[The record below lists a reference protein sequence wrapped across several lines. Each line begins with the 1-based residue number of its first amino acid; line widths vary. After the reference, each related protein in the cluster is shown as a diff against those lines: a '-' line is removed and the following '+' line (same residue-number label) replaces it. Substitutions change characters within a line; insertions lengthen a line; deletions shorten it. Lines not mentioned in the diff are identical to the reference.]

1 MPSRKPKLDRTN
13 KEYLLYKHPPLEIA
27 VLGGI
32 RLDGLDRMR
41 TTLKITEEHLSL
53 RHSLDLYNHS

>member
-1 MPSRKPKLDRTN
+1 MKNIEPKLDTTN
-13 KEYLLYKHPPLEIA
+13 HQHLTYKHPPLEIA

-41 TTLKITEEHLSL
+41 TTLKITEEHLT
-53 RHSLDLYNHS
+53 RIIQ

>member
-1 MPSRKPKLDRTN
+1 MAKRKPKLDTTN
-13 KEYLLYKHPPLEIA
+13 AEHLLYKHPPLEIA

-41 TTLKITEEHLSL
+41 ATLKVQASHLSI
-53 RHSLDLYNHS
+53 R